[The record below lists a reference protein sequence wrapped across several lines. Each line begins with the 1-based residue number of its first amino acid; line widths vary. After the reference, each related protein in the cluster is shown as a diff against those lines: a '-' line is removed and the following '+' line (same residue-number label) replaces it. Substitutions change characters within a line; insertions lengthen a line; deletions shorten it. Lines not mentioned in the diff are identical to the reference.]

1 MDAKTRDE
9 DPSDESLIHAL
20 VEARPDPFVLID
32 KRYRIV
38 VANARYASLY
48 GLQPGQLKGLHCHQ
62 VSHHRSTPCHEHG
75 EACPLRTVMESGEP
89 TEVVHVHYGCGTQQ
103 SVVRIQGYPVRIRG
117 QSLLG
122 ESIQAMC
129 TDPSMLFPA
138 RSGGMKGASSAFV
151 EALAQLSRAARSQ
164 MPVLLMGET
173 GVGKEL
179 AARYVHDHS
188 PRAER
193 AFVAVDCATL
203 PEALAEDEL
212 FGHVRGAYSGAMG
225 MRAGLFEQAN
235 GGTLLLDAV
244 SELAPAVQAKLV
256 RVLETGVLRRL
267 GEGQPRRVDVR
278 VVCCTSRDLLADVA
292 SGRFRAELYYRIAGM
307 KVTLPPLRQRA
318 GDIELLAE
326 HFLDEFRE
334 ETGDTVR
341 LLPDAMHWLQRHEF
355 PGNLRELR
363 QLLFRAATEASG
375 GWIDAP
381 MLQSVCDPPPSR
393 VATPPPQRDVRHLR
407 PSGSPDHQQLAHVL
421 AKHDGRRA
429 DAARELGVS
438 ERTLYRWL
446 QQLRGEPLSQH

>member
-1 MDAKTRDE
+1 MRMDASPHE
-9 DPSDESLIHAL
+9 EEPSDESLIHAL

-38 VANARYASLY
+38 VSNARYASLY
-48 GLQPGQLKGLHCHQ
+48 GLQPGQLTGLHCHE

-75 EACPLRTVMESGEP
+75 EACPLLTVMESGEP
-89 TEVVHVHYGCGTQQ
+89 TEVVHVHYGCGHQQ
-103 SVVRIQGYPVRIRG
+103 NVVRIQGYPVRMHG
-117 QSLLG
+117 QLLLG
-122 ESIQAMC
+122 ESIQALHS
-129 TDPSMLFPA
+129 DPSMLFRA
-138 RSGGMKGASSAFV
+138 RSGGMKGASPAFV
-151 EALAQLSRAARSQ
+151 ESLAQLSRAARSQ

-188 PRAER
+188 SRADR
-193 AFVAVDCATL
+193 AFVTVDCATL

-225 MRAGLFEQAN
+225 MRPGLFEQAN
-235 GGTLLLDAV
+235 GGTLLLDAI
-244 SELAPAVQAKLV
+244 SDLAPAVQAKLV

-278 VVCCTSRDLLADVA
+278 IVCCTTRDLLLEVE
-292 SGRFRAELYYRIAGM
+292 SGRFRPELYYRIAGM

-326 HFLDEFRE
+326 HFLDEFQE

-341 LLPDAMHWLQRHEF
+341 LLPEAMHWLQRHDF

-363 QLLFRAATEASG
+363 QLIFRAATEANGS
-375 GWIDAP
+375 WIDASA
-381 MLQSVCDPPPSR
+381 LQSVCDPPPSR
-393 VATPPPQRDVRHLR
+393 EPIPPPQRDVRQRR
-407 PSGSPDHQQLAHVL
+407 PSGRPDLQRLTQVL
-421 AKHDGRRA
+421 AKHEGRRA
-429 DAARELGVS
+429 ETARELGVS

-446 QQLRGEPLSQH
+446 QKHGELTS